1 MSLVVLYSESSLLAC
16 RCSSLPLFCHSSHLS
31 AIPVLMTS
39 EVFSCFALLWWEAA
53 FPFHGFVILTL
64 NHFLIFFLSS
74 FQGWV
79 FLCSKSFCACF
90 FLQTPVKPR
99 CKDINKPKWAQFYHV
114 FYSHVWWLWIYCIIV
129 FSVIY
134 RRSTWR
140 DFTQL
145 THSISS
151 AIDLLEFVTVG
162 SRHFLRGHGFLEELS
177 P

>member
-39 EVFSCFALLWWEAA
+39 EVFSCFAVLWWEAA

-64 NHFLIFFLSS
+64 NRFLIFFLSS

-90 FLQTPVKPR
+90 SLQTPVKPR

-151 AIDLLEFVTVG
+151 AIDLSEFVTVG